1 MYIGLRRLA
10 VLHLSC
16 TGVAR
21 AHIYDG
27 PGRPTGKAAKPVTI
41 LFASSGAS
49 CLSWQLAEFARVSPA
64 SPPPVLAS
72 ATCRYLWCVAPHIVY
87 YNMRVFTL
95 LRNAGPLRRRGWRER
110 LSDHLLI
117 PEILERFCVKN
128 LCVEVGEIQF
138 RVNVLEFH

>member
-1 MYIGLRRLA
+1 MA

-128 LCVEVGEIQF
+128 LCVEVGEIEF
-138 RVNVLEFH
+138 RVNVFELH